1 MEEETMDIIV
11 ESVKLAST
19 FHSRERKKKSI
30 PGIPKMGHLMEVAGI
45 VQSNGGD
52 EITVAAALLHD
63 AIEHQGA
70 GARDQIREKFGQE
83 VLSIIEG
90 CTESETL
97 PTWRERKEAY
107 LKMVETA
114 SLPALLVIVADKLQ
128 NGRALLRQLRLEG
141 AEEWWNPRREEKL
154 WYKQS
159 LLKAMRRRLTQLE
172 QETDHPIPMLVS
184 LHLLIEEFAGLV
196 AALTL
201 YDRVPMMAQGHAGNM
216 GGVPRAPSLRGGAT
230 YTDTVATAHSN
241 RSKTA
246 S

>member
-1 MEEETMDIIV
+1 MDIIV

-70 GARDQIREKFGQE
+70 EARDQIRDKFGQE

-196 AALTL
+196 TALTY
-201 YDRVPMMAQGHAGNM
+201 YDRVRTMAQDHAGNT
-216 GGVPRAPSLRGGAT
+216 GGVPHAPSLRGGAK
-230 YTDTVATAHSN
+230 YTDTVAPAHSN

>member
-19 FHSRERKKKSI
+19 FHGHEYKKKSI

-63 AIEHQGA
+63 ALEHQGTE
-70 GARDQIREKFGQE
+70 ARDEIREKVGPE

-128 NGRALLRQLRLEG
+128 NVRALLRQLRLKS
-141 AEEWWNPRREEKL
+141 AEEWWDPRREEKL

-159 LLKAMRRRLTQLE
+159 LLKAMWRRLTQLE
-172 QETDHPIPMLVS
+172 EETDHPTPALVS
-184 LHLLIEEFAGLV
+184 LRLLIEEFAGVV
-196 AALTL
+196 AALTH
-201 YDRVPMMAQGHAGNM
+201 YDRARTMAQDHTGNR
-216 GGVPRAPSLRGGAT
+216 GGVA
-230 YTDTVATAHSN
+230 
-241 RSKTA
+241 RSKRA
-246 S
+246 